1 MLLPFIFKGGFGM
14 DIPTLLVTMSVPSA
28 ITAFCFWL
36 IERKIERRDKEQEKR
51 DEARRKNEIIIIE
64 CMNAA
69 MALSEATAK
78 AVQRIPDAHCN
89 GDMHEALD
97 YANNIKH
104 KHREFMTEQ
113 GINAL
118 Y

>member
-1 MLLPFIFKGGFGM
+1 M
-14 DIPTLLVTMSVPSA
+14 DIPTLLLAIGVPSA

-36 IERKIERRDKEQEKR
+36 IERKIEKRDKEQEKR
-51 DEARRKNEIIIIE
+51 DEARRKNEIILIE
-64 CMNAA
+64 CMNAS

-78 AVQRIPDAHCN
+78 AVERIPDAHCN
-89 GDMHEALD
+89 GDMHKALK
-97 YANNIKH
+97 YANEIKN
-104 KHREFMTEQ
+104 KHHEFMTEQ